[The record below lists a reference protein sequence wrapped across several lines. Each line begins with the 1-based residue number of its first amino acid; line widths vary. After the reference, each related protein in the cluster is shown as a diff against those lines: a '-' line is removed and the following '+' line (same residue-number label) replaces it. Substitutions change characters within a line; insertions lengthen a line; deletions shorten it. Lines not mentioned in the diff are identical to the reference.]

1 MNSDRSNWIKL
12 RQSDPIIIN
21 SHLRRSWRCNAS
33 AERHLFHS
41 VHHWTKEVNFTI
53 ERIISVSVHH
63 CNLLSGVS
71 SMISADELTSLVERA
86 VGCLLPKSIF
96 AFAEVIL
103 ASLSPSSCRLTGV
116 LAFLAECTS
125 AIIISSLRGLLET
138 KTLCSMVDL
147 VLRMLCDLV

>member
-103 ASLSPSSCRLTGV
+103 ASLPLLLLLPYGRLGFSCCMYLCNNN
-116 LAFLAECTS
+116 FLFTQS
-125 AIIISSLRGLLET
+125 FT
-138 KTLCSMVDL
+138 N
-147 VLRMLCDLV
+147 